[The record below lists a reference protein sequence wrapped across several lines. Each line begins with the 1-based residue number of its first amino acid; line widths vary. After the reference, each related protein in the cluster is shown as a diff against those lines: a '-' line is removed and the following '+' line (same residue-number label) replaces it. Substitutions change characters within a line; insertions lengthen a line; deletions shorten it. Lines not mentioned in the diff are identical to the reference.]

1 MQNMQ
6 SFIIGLILMAGAIA
20 SFAIVVKMARKPDA
34 SKYVTGDGWSTAI
47 ALFYVMLF
55 TGSYAVLASGTS
67 SMFPEPFTA
76 LGVSGAITIVMAV
89 VVFKLLGAG
98 SSGLTDN
105 VVPLGSGS
113 PSAPLSGGTGARKK
127 AA

>member
-6 SFIIGLILMAGAIA
+6 SFIIGLILMAVAIA
-20 SFAIVVKMARKPDA
+20 SFSIVVRMARKPDA

-55 TGSYAVLASGTS
+55 TGTFALLASGTS
-67 SMFPEPFTA
+67 AMFPEPFTA

-89 VVFKLLGAG
+89 VIFKVLGAG
-98 SSGLTDN
+98 SSGDADN
-105 VVPLGSGS
+105 VVPLDTGS
-113 PSAPLSGGTGARKK
+113 PSKPSSGGAGMRKK